1 MRRMFIS
8 IVSVVIVVGS
18 LIVLALAVG
27 GAWMDPG
34 I

>member
-18 LIVLALAVG
+18 LIALALAVG
-27 GAWMDPG
+27 AAWMDPG